1 MDLILTGTKG
11 MALNL
16 AERYGG
22 ASKWCDDWLSTA
34 DGRAVIAWTGGMT
47 FRHAYPGEYKPGWKR
62 YRPQDLPM
70 LPGEMRFKPL
80 IQKKP
85 LYADVK
91 SHMEKA
97 DRVIHAG
104 KPDRAGQ
111 ASVDWMLFHLGW
123 AGTVVRWDTRL
134 LSRAALTEGGNDLG
148 AWTASEKCRM
158 HADWLVGI
166 NMTRAITMETEN
178 ATSILVGRVA
188 TPVLARIADGLTEMR
203 EQSACVRAMPMDMA
217 TTQARL
223 ARSGTTPREAA
234 MLALGMYEKGLISYP
249 MTSRRTMP
257 KRDDGYRDWL
267 TRLARLDGMREAATK
282 VMGILGSA
290 DEATGVFQ
298 WDGFMAPHGILVNP
312 ISLSRYSRLTLDEQ
326 ATYRLLAKAAID
338 ALAGEQERPH
348 PRRGYGLP
356 EALEDM
362 GDVSTWLSAKE
373 LAGGTRS
380 IGAPATRHVLLE
392 RLVERG
398 LVDLRNN
405 QFSLT
410 RLGATALNKVPG
422 SLKDPG
428 VTLLW
433 ENALERVAAGEMTE
447 AAFMKDVGGYVS
459 RLVDEARKL
468 S

>member
-34 DGRAVIAWTGGMT
+34 DGRAVIGWTGGMT

-70 LPGEMRFKPL
+70 LPDEMRFKPL
-80 IQKKP
+80 VQKKT
-85 LYADVK
+85 LYAAMR
-91 SHMEKA
+91 SHIEKA
-97 DRVIHAG
+97 ERVIHAG

-111 ASVDWMLFHLGW
+111 ASVDWILFHLGW
-123 AGTVVRWDTRL
+123 TGTVVRWDTRL
-134 LSRAALTEGGNDLG
+134 LSRAPLTEGGNDLG

-188 TPVLARIADGLTEMR
+188 TPVLARIADGLTETR
-203 EQSACVRAMPMDMA
+203 EQSARVRARPMDMA
-217 TTQARL
+217 TMQARL
-223 ARSGTTPREAA
+223 ARSGTAPREAA

-249 MTSRRTMP
+249 MTSNRTLPRRN
-257 KRDDGYRDWL
+257 DGYREWL

-282 VMGILGSA
+282 ALGKLGSA

-298 WDGFMAPHGILVNP
+298 WDGFMTPHGILVNP
-312 ISLSRYSRLTLDEQ
+312 ISPSRYYRLKLNEQ
-326 ATYRLLAKAAID
+326 AAYRLLANAVID

-348 PRRGYGLP
+348 PRRGYGVP
-356 EALEDM
+356 EAIEDM

-373 LAGGTRS
+373 LAGDTRS

-392 RLVERG
+392 RLVESG
-398 LVDLRNN
+398 LAELRDNR
-405 QFSLT
+405 FSLT
-410 RLGATALNKVPG
+410 QLGATALNRVPG

-433 ENALERVAAGEMTE
+433 EDALERVAAGGMAE
-447 AAFMKDVGGYVS
+447 AEFMKDVGGYVS
-459 RLVDEARKL
+459 RLVDEVSKL
-468 S
+468 

>member
-34 DGRAVIAWTGGMT
+34 DGRAVIGWTGGMT

-62 YRPQDLPM
+62 YRSQDLPM
-70 LPGEMRFKPL
+70 LPDEMRFKPL
-80 IQKKP
+80 VQKKS
-85 LYADVK
+85 LYAAMR

-123 AGTVVRWDTRL
+123 TGTVVRWDTRL
-134 LSRAALTEGGNDLG
+134 LSRAALAEGGNDLG

-166 NMTRAITMETEN
+166 NMTRVITMETEN

-188 TPVLARIADGLTEMR
+188 TPVLARIADGLTEIR
-203 EQSACVRAMPMDMA
+203 EQSACVRAMPMDIA
-217 TTQARL
+217 TMQARL

-234 MLALGMYEKGLISYP
+234 MLALGMYEKGLISFP
-249 MTSRRTMP
+249 MTSNRTLP
-257 KRDDGYRDWL
+257 KRNDGYREWL

-282 VMGILGSA
+282 ALGRLGSA

-298 WDGFMAPHGILVNP
+298 RDGFMVPHGILVNP
-312 ISLSRYSRLTLDEQ
+312 ISPSRYSRLTLDEQ
-326 ATYRLLAKAAID
+326 AAYRLLANAAID
-338 ALAGEQERPH
+338 ALAGEQERPC
-348 PRRGYGLP
+348 PRCEYGVP

-362 GDVSTWLSAKE
+362 GDVSTWLSVKE
-373 LAGGTRS
+373 LAGGARS
-380 IGAPATRHVLLE
+380 VGAPATRHVLLE

-433 ENALERVAAGEMTE
+433 ENALERVAAGEMAE